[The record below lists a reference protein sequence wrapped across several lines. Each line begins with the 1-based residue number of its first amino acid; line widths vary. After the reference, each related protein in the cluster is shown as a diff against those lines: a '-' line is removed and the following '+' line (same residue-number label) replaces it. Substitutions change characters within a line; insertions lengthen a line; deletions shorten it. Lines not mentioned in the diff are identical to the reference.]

1 MVLSFEKFTLFMRL
15 FLISEG
21 LKESLVGVFAKEDSM
36 LLTWLSYSYD
46 IILTSSSI
54 FKTSQQSPIYL
65 LRRQK
70 EILWFPYGTC
80 FNLSYSMSHL
90 NLCQYR
96 QQWTLTLTSICF
108 VIFKL
113 VYENGNEKDKKI
125 FFLYAFTFMTLM
137 FYWRIYLFFEA
148 EIL

>member
-21 LKESLVGVFAKEDSM
+21 LEESLAGVFAKKDSM
-36 LLTWLSYSYD
+36 LLTWLWLSYSYI
-46 IILTSSSI
+46 IILTSSLI
-54 FKTSQQSPIYL
+54 FKTSQQSPIYF

-80 FNLSYSMSHL
+80 FNLSYSMSYL

-96 QQWTLTLTSICF
+96 QQWTLTLTSIRF

-148 EIL
+148 

>member
-21 LKESLVGVFAKEDSM
+21 LKESLAGVFAKKDSM
-36 LLTWLSYSYD
+36 LLTWLWLSYSYV
-46 IILTSSSI
+46 IIWTSSSI
-54 FKTSQQSPIYL
+54 FKTSQQSSIYL

-80 FNLSYSMSHL
+80 FNLSYSMPHL
-90 NLCQYR
+90 NLCQYT
-96 QQWTLTLTSICF
+96 QQWTLTLMSIRF

-113 VYENGNEKDKKI
+113 VNENGNEKGKKI
-125 FFLYAFTFMTLM
+125 FFLYAFTFLTLM

-148 EIL
+148 